1 MSFIYPYKEVADAS
15 QSLYQAL
22 CVAHLLKGF
31 GENNDVND
39 IPIDD
44 LGGLFVRL
52 VDHPLTII
60 NELLSEMEP
69 RNHDPDPGRHQ
80 PELVSI
86 RDKQID
92 AGGAS

>member
-1 MSFIYPYKEVADAS
+1 MNAYSYDEVADAS
-15 QSLYQAL
+15 KRLYEAL
-22 CVAHLLKGF
+22 CVAYLLKGF

-44 LGGLFVRL
+44 LGGLFLRL

-69 RNHDPDPGRHQ
+69 REHDPDPGTHQ
-80 PELVSI
+80 PVLVSI